1 MLMASGKNKF
11 FKEAEKAFLSSPSEK
26 TVRAYIF
33 AKYLKNACFML
44 AILFAISTTFV
55 FFNKTQHIAGLISY
69 GFFILFL
76 ICGASFFFVQPHT
89 SFFIDVVSE
98 INKNARTLEIKNSEK
113 NNVPGFSE
121 AMKYWTLAQLVKEE
135 RNENYLRYLE
145 TFSEV
150 LRVSVNHQN
159 TAGDTILHIMLVD
172 EPDSP
177 FISRALFLNAD
188 IYLTNKK
195 GISVYELLKKK
206 IPEYIVFLEKS
217 MLVKSVNVPAASI
230 SIKRL

>member
-1 MLMASGKNKF
+1 MASGKNKF
-11 FKEAEKAFLSSPSEK
+11 FKEAEKSFLSSSTK
-26 TVRAYIF
+26 KNVRAY
-33 AKYLKNACFML
+33 LL
-44 AILFAISTTFV
+44 ANYFKKAGFISAAIFAISTIFL
-55 FFNKTQHIAGLISY
+55 FFSKTQYLAGFISY
-69 GFFILFL
+69 GLFFLFL
-76 ICGASFFFVQPHT
+76 LCAAFFFVQPHF
-89 SFFIDVVSE
+89 SFFVDVVSK
-98 INKNARTLEIKNSEK
+98 INKNARNLEIKNSEK
-113 NNVPGFSE
+113 NNIPGFSE
-121 AMKYWTLAQLVKEE
+121 AMKYWTLAQLVKAE
-135 RNENYLRYLE
+135 RNENYLRYID

-159 TAGDTILHIMLVD
+159 IDGDTILHIMLVD